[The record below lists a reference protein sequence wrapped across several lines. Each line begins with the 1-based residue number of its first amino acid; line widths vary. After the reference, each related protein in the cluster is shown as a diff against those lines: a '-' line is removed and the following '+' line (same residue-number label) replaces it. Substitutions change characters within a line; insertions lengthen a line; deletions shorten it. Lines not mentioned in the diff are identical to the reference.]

1 MSNRKLEIVS
11 RLIDLIPDQG
21 RETIDQA
28 MISWWVN
35 IRNTGGLRL
44 TWHGYNLLKNIIG
57 IESWSVDISDAKKT
71 FTKRVILDLDHKL
84 NWPYYVDPK
93 NKRIVFFSSREAVMA
108 TLYGDL
114 QAWLKGCEVRTS

>member
-1 MSNRKLEIVS
+1 MSNRKLEIVTG
-11 RLIDLIPDQG
+11 LLDQIPEQH
-21 RETIDQA
+21 RETVDQA

-35 IRNTGGLRL
+35 IRDTGGLRL
-44 TWHGYNLLKNIIG
+44 TWHGYNLLKNILE

-84 NWPYYVDPK
+84 VWPYYADFK
-93 NKRIVFFSSREAVMA
+93 NKRIVFFSSREAMMA

-114 QAWLKGCEVRTS
+114 QTWLNGCEYR